1 MRRSHRCLLEVAV
14 AATLLGVLGSG
25 SVLSPE
31 WAVGEVASSRKEMAP
46 WRRCVKT
53 SGANRALA
61 LQGRNP
67 DWETNIILCKEALD
81 LETDSQK
88 ISFSLGALA
97 GAYLGKGDMD
107 TAISIYWEAIRLKPD
122 VDLHFFLAEVHK
134 KKGQDAEAVAVY
146 KRIISLRPDNARAN
160 LYLGKTYEDMGQLDE
175 ATASYKEA
183 VRLEPDLAEA
193 HYSLGMARSR
203 TDGSLDASIA
213 SYEEAIR
220 LKPDLAE
227 AHLNLGMAYEK
238 KGWNEAAIASYEE
251 AIRLKPDLAE
261 AHRNL
266 GMAYEKKGH
275 SDKAI
280 ASYKAAI
287 HHKPDLA
294 EANYHLGV
302 VYALKGR
309 RALADHY
316 LYEAANAY
324 LKAGRREGAVKAYGH
339 LKSLKSS
346 RAHEVFKKLYP

>member
-31 WAVGEVASSRKEMAP
+31 WAVGEVASSRKEMAV

-88 ISFSLGALA
+88 ISLSLVALA
-97 GAYLGKGDMD
+97 GAYLGKGGLDA
-107 TAISIYWEAIRLKPD
+107 AISIYREAIRLKPD
-122 VDLHFFLAEVHK
+122 VDLHFFLADVHK

-146 KRIISLRPDNARAN
+146 KRIISLRPDNATAH
-160 LYLGKTYEDMGQLDE
+160 LYLGKTYEDMGQWDE
-175 ATASYKEA
+175 ATAF
-183 VRLEPDLAEA
+183 
-193 HYSLGMARSR
+193 
-203 TDGSLDASIA
+203 
-213 SYEEAIR
+213 YEEAIR

-227 AHLNLGMAYEK
+227 AH
-238 KGWNEAAIASYEE
+238 
-251 AIRLKPDLAE
+251 
-261 AHRNL
+261 HNL

>member
-1 MRRSHRCLLEVAV
+1 MAV
-14 AATLLGVLGSG
+14 
-25 SVLSPE
+25 
-31 WAVGEVASSRKEMAP
+31 

-88 ISFSLGALA
+88 ISLSLVALA
-97 GAYLGKGDMD
+97 GAYLGKGGLDA
-107 TAISIYWEAIRLKPD
+107 AISIYREAIRLKPD
-122 VDLHFFLAEVHK
+122 VDLHFFLADVHK

-146 KRIISLRPDNARAN
+146 KRIISLRPDNATAH
-160 LYLGKTYEDMGQLDE
+160 LYLGKTYEDMGQWDE
-175 ATASYKEA
+175 ATAF
-183 VRLEPDLAEA
+183 
-193 HYSLGMARSR
+193 
-203 TDGSLDASIA
+203 
-213 SYEEAIR
+213 YEEAIR

-227 AHLNLGMAYEK
+227 AHQ
-238 KGWNEAAIASYEE
+238 
-251 AIRLKPDLAE
+251 
-261 AHRNL
+261 NL

>member
-1 MRRSHRCLLEVAV
+1 VRRSHRCLLEVAV

-31 WAVGEVASSRKEMAP
+31 WAVGEVASSRKEMAV

-88 ISFSLGALA
+88 ISLSLVALA
-97 GAYLGKGDMD
+97 GAYLGKGGLDA
-107 TAISIYWEAIRLKPD
+107 AISIYREAIRLKPD
-122 VDLHFFLAEVHK
+122 VDLHFFLADVHK

-146 KRIISLRPDNARAN
+146 KRIISLRPDNATAH
-160 LYLGKTYEDMGQLDE
+160 LYLGKTYEDMGQWDE
-175 ATASYKEA
+175 ATAF
-183 VRLEPDLAEA
+183 
-193 HYSLGMARSR
+193 
-203 TDGSLDASIA
+203 
-213 SYEEAIR
+213 
-220 LKPDLAE
+220 
-227 AHLNLGMAYEK
+227 
-238 KGWNEAAIASYEE
+238 YEE

-261 AHRNL
+261 AHRTL

>member
-31 WAVGEVASSRKEMAP
+31 WAVGEVASSRKEMAV

-88 ISFSLGALA
+88 ISLSLVALA
-97 GAYLGKGDMD
+97 GAYLGKGDLD
-107 TAISIYWEAIRLKPD
+107 AAISIYREAIRLKPD
-122 VDLHFFLAEVHK
+122 VDLHFFLADVHK

-146 KRIISLRPDNARAN
+146 KRIISLRPDNATAH
-160 LYLGKTYEDMGQLDE
+160 LYLGKTYEDMGQWDE
-175 ATASYKEA
+175 ATAF
-183 VRLEPDLAEA
+183 
-193 HYSLGMARSR
+193 
-203 TDGSLDASIA
+203 
-213 SYEEAIR
+213 
-220 LKPDLAE
+220 
-227 AHLNLGMAYEK
+227 
-238 KGWNEAAIASYEE
+238 YEE

-261 AHRNL
+261 AHRTL